1 MRGAELCWKAVGA
14 ALATLMLAGL
24 GTWMA
29 EVLHELL

>member
-1 MRGAELCWKAVGA
+1 MRGADLFWQAVGA

-29 EVLHELL
+29 EALHELL